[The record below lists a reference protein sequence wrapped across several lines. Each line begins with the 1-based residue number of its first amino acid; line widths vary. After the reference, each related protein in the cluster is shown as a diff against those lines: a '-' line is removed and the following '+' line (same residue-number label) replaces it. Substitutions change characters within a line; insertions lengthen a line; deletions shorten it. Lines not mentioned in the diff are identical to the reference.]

1 MAVPRL
7 SLAIHSLPAPRLAVA
22 AIVSLLGAAPAY
34 AQVNTATITGS
45 VHDPS
50 RALVSGAQVTARHV
64 ETGLVRTAP
73 TKADG
78 RYVLPWLPVGAYEI
92 RVEMSGF
99 RPLVRRGITL
109 AVGETAVV
117 DFTLEVGAFDQEITV
132 TADTWLVRTG
142 SAELSYLVP
151 EHAIRDLPLNGRNY
165 TDLALLQPGVVAY
178 AHRDGGSVVAHGL
191 GMSINGQDPRANV
204 YLLDGTPLNDFT
216 NGPAGSAAGTTLG
229 TETVREFRVETNAYG
244 AEFGRNSGGQIHV
257 ITKSGSNDLHGSA
270 YEFHRNDALDA
281 RNFFDLPGA
290 KPDFRRNQYGVTLG
304 GPLRR
309 DRTFF
314 FVGYEALRERLGR
327 TLSTFVPDANAR
339 RGLLPDGAGDL
350 VAAPVSP
357 AVRPYLD
364 AFPLPNG
371 PAIGQ
376 GLATFTFPFEQD
388 VRQDF
393 FQARLDQ
400 NLGAQDQLFVRYT
413 LDDARS
419 FLPTDFPQFPRTFLS
434 RNQFFTGEYR
444 HVASPQTLHTT
455 RLGFSRTRIG
465 QRVQADL
472 ASPLPPFTPGRDIVG
487 DIDIGGIPRF
497 GPQTSGNLSL
507 VQNVYGLEHGVVHT
521 RGRHFFKAGALVEHY
536 RDNMYNPTFS
546 LGIFAFADVAA
557 FLANRPVRFVGLT
570 PDAALDRYWR
580 FTLFGLYLQDDVR
593 LGRTV
598 TLNAGLRYEHQT
610 LPRDTKGRDSTL
622 ITLSDRT
629 PTTGQLYA
637 HPLKS
642 LSPRLGLAWDPFGNG
657 RSSLR
662 AGYGLYFNTNSHQ
675 NLIVTVTNPPATP
688 RIIIANPTFPVPPFE
703 RAVANSIRPVQWDL
717 EVPRVH
723 VWNVS
728 AQRELLERTVLT
740 VGYAGSRGQ
749 HLLRSGDVN
758 VPLPQPLADGTL
770 FYPPTA
776 ARPNTAFGVIEQK
789 TSDGNSWYH
798 ALIVE
803 LARRS
808 LGGLSFQSSYTFA
821 RNIDTTQA
829 STFFSDATN
838 GTTSAFPEPYGLP
851 YNKGLADYHA
861 KHNWVFNATWD
872 LPLAR
877 GARGL
882 RGALLGNWQL
892 ATIAQ
897 IRSGNPL
904 TAFVQANRSRSRWS
918 PSIAPNVGLDRPS
931 LAPGRTPEDA
941 VLGQPSQWFDP
952 TAFVLQPAGTLGNLG
967 RGALIGPDL
976 RVVDVALVKRIP
988 FTRLG
993 DAGRLELRAEAFNVF
1008 DRVNLGVPGLQAF
1021 AGARDG
1027 ESVLPSF
1034 GRIRATATS
1043 ARQVQLGVRLSF

>member
-1 MAVPRL
+1 VAGIA
-7 SLAIHSLPAPRLAVA
+7 SLLAVA
-22 AIVSLLGAAPAY
+22 AAQ
-34 AQVNTATITGS
+34 AQVNSTTITGT
-45 VHDPS
+45 VHDSS
-50 RALVSGAQVTARHV
+50 RAVVSGALVTARHL

-73 TKADG
+73 TKGDG
-78 RYVLPWLPVGAYEI
+78 RYLLPSLPVGAYEV
-92 RVEMSGF
+92 RVEMAGF

-109 AVGETAVV
+109 AVAETAVV
-117 DFTLEVGAFDQEITV
+117 DFTLEVGGFDQEITV
-132 TADTWLVRTG
+132 VADTPLVRTG

-191 GMSINGQDPRANV
+191 GMSVNGQDPRSNV

-216 NGPAGSAAGTTLG
+216 NGPAGSAAGTSLG

-257 ITKSGSNDLHGSA
+257 ITKSGSNQLHGSA

-327 TLSTFVPDANAR
+327 TLSTFVPDENAR
-339 RGLLPDGAGDL
+339 QGLLPDGAGGL
-350 VAAPVSP
+350 RVVPVSP

-364 AFPLPNG
+364 AFPRPNG

-376 GLATFTFPFEQD
+376 GLATFTFPFAQD
-388 VRQDF
+388 LRQDF

-413 LDDARS
+413 LDDARHL
-419 FLPTDFPQFPRTFLS
+419 LPTDFPQFPRTFLS

-444 HVASPQTLHTT
+444 HVSSPQTLHTT

-487 DIDIGGIPRF
+487 DIDIGGVPRF
-497 GPQTSGNLSL
+497 GPQSSGNLSL
-507 VQNVYGLEHGVVHT
+507 VQNVFGLEHGVVHT
-521 RGRHFFKAGALVEHY
+521 RGRHFLKAGALAEHY
-536 RDNMYNPTFS
+536 QDNMYNPTFS

-593 LGRTV
+593 LGRGL
-598 TLNAGLRYEHQT
+598 TLNAGVRYEFQT
-610 LPRDTKGRDSTL
+610 LPRDTKGRDSTM
-622 ITLSDRT
+622 ITLADRT
-629 PTTGQLYA
+629 PTTGQLYE
-637 HPLKS
+637 HPLQS
-642 LSPRLGLAWDPFGNG
+642 LSPRLGLAWDPSGSG

-717 EVPRVH
+717 NVPRVH

-728 AQRELLERTVLT
+728 AQRELFKRTVLT

-749 HLLRSGDVN
+749 RLLRSGDVN
-758 VPLPQPLADGTL
+758 VPLPQQLPDGTL

-803 LARRS
+803 VARRS
-808 LGGLSFQSSYTFA
+808 VGGLSFQSSYTFS

-838 GTTSAFPEPYGLP
+838 GTTSALPEPFGLQ

-872 LPLAR
+872 VPLAR
-877 GARGL
+877 GAGGL
-882 RGALLGNWQL
+882 GGALLGNWQL
-892 ATIAQ
+892 AAIGQ

-918 PSIAPNVGLDRPS
+918 PSISPGAGLDRPS

-941 VLGQPSQWFDP
+941 VRGQPAQWFDP

-976 RVVDVALVKRIP
+976 RVVDLALVKRIP

-993 DAGRLELRAEAFNVF
+993 DAGRLELRVEVFNVF
-1008 DRVNLGVPGLQAF
+1008 DRVNLGVPALQAF
-1021 AGARDG
+1021 AGERDG
-1027 ESVLPSF
+1027 ESPLPSF
-1034 GRIRATATS
+1034 GRIRSTATS